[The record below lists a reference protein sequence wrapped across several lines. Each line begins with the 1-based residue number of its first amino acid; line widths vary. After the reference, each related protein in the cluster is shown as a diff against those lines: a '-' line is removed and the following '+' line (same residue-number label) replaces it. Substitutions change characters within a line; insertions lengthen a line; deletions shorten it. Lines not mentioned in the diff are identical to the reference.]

1 MVRRYGLTLLALL
14 LLTLSVA
21 CSAPGT
27 GSEHESPTAAPADS
41 GFVITESMDQAA
53 EVVAD
58 SPTTPLDPAIEEG
71 IIGLSAMTMR
81 GHVWAEPAI
90 DRDEVAV
97 PLQVATLGDHV
108 HFEVVDGEV
117 PVGFIGYFTEGKFF
131 ARASYCPDC
140 GGQRIEWGGSL
151 VVCRSCEARFDAVT
165 GQGEDGAH
173 GYPEG
178 AVPCTVSD
186 GFITMSLGDLVEA
199 HARTVAGEATL
210 FELPEPVE
218 DEDRGDRSW
227 PRCCAA

>member
-1 MVRRYGLTLLALL
+1 MVSRLGRVVPLL
-14 LLTLSVA
+14 LITVLSAA
-21 CSAPGT
+21 CAGSAT
-27 GSEHESPTAAPADS
+27 GGEQELPTPAPADS
-41 GFVITESMDQAA
+41 GFVITESVDQAT
-53 EVVAD
+53 EVVDD
-58 SPTTPLDPAIEEG
+58 SPTTPLAPDIEEG
-71 IIGLSAMTMR
+71 IIGLSAMTTR
-81 GHVWAEPAI
+81 GHVWADPAI
-90 DRDEVAV
+90 DGDEVAV
-97 PLQVATLGDHV
+97 PVQVASLGDHV
-108 HFEVVDGEV
+108 HFEVGDGEAL
-117 PVGFIGYFTEGKFF
+117 VGFIGYFTEGGFF
-131 ARASYCPDC
+131 VRASYCPNC

-165 GQGEDGAH
+165 GQGEEGAR

-199 HARTVAGEATL
+199 HARTVAGESTL